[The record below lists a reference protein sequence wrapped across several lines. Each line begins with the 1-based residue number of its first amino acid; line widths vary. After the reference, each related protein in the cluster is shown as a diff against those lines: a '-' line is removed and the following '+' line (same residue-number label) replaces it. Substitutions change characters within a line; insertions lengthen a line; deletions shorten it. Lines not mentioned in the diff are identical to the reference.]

1 MILALI
7 ISLTGFCALVG
18 FGYVLYKRRKRQN
31 GRRDNQRTRLLLA
44 DDMSDNN
51 FQGHADLPHPRPA
64 FASSAWAGGSLESL
78 GSGLRATP
86 FIWPLRS
93 GNGTPSTSPLDRLR
107 EREKWDAGYAGEMSV
122 PEGSAES
129 EAMGTST
136 ARPQMQN
143 HSTSSGL
150 LRRLRSG
157 HAGSGMGFPFGRGG
171 YRSLGEVENSTPSR
185 QAQHTA
191 NESGLNASGNGVPEH
206 SNAGSKQPGSS
217 ATESHKRPLPPSYA
231 EHASQNSHGSNF
243 SRFSGPALS
252 HYQRSCLDVAS
263 GETHGLLRRGS
274 DLEDQTLGV
283 HEETLTRPGPTPPPG
298 AIRPTMGRTDSGG
311 SIWEVPPT
319 YASLTKRRE

>member
-157 HAGSGMGFPFGRGG
+157 HAGSGMGFPFGGSG

-185 QAQHTA
+185 Q
-191 NESGLNASGNGVPEH
+191 
-206 SNAGSKQPGSS
+206 
-217 ATESHKRPLPPSYA
+217 
-231 EHASQNSHGSNF
+231 
-243 SRFSGPALS
+243 
-252 HYQRSCLDVAS
+252 
-263 GETHGLLRRGS
+263 GETHSLLRRGS
-274 DLEDQTLGV
+274 DLDYQTLGV

-298 AIRPTMGRTDSGG
+298 ASTPTMGRTDTGG